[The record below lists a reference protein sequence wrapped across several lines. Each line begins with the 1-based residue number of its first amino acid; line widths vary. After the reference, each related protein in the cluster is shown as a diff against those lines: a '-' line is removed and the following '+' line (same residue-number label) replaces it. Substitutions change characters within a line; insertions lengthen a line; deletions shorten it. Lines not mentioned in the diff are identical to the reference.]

1 MSTIRCKYCE
11 AKVDATAAGSCP
23 SAAPTRTPRT
33 GVTPP
38 RTRPAAGVACVRCP
52 GELLHFGTQK
62 LRFGGSD
69 GVWKLAFGEL
79 AELGESAVPV
89 EVLVCEQCRS
99 MEFRLSPEV
108 K

>member
-11 AKVDATAAGSCP
+11 AKVDATAELCP
-23 SAAPTRTPRT
+23 KCGANPHPEEA

-38 RTRPAAGVACVRCP
+38 RTRPAAGVACVRCQ
-52 GELLHFGTQK
+52 GELLRFGTQK

-99 MEFRLSPEV
+99 MESRLSPEV